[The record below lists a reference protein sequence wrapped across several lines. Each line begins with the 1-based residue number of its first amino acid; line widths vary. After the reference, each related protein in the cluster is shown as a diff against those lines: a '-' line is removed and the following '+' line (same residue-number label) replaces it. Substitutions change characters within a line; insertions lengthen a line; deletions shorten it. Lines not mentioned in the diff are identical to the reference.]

1 MNSSTQKPSR
11 TRERIGLVAVTAV
24 LAAAATVGITGI
36 ATADDRAG
44 AKETAGQAGKEA
56 GKEADKKKDKEPTEQ
71 EIAALFDEW
80 NAALGTG
87 DAEAVADR
95 YAPDGVLLPTV
106 SKQVRTDRDGIVDY
120 FEHFQENDPVGEKTE
135 TIITVLDKNT
145 AVDAGTYVFTLTD
158 PKTGEVR
165 DVEARYTYV
174 YEKIDGDWLIVNHH
188 SSAMPA
194 GD

>member
-11 TRERIGLVAVTAV
+11 TRERVGLVAVTAV

-44 AKETAGQAGKEA
+44 AKETAGQG
-56 GKEADKKKDKEPTEQ
+56 GDGADKGKDKEPSEQ

-87 DAEAVADR
+87 DAEVVADR

-135 TIITVLDKNT
+135 TIITVLDENS

-158 PKTGEVR
+158 PESGEVR
-165 DVEARYTYV
+165 EVEARYTYV
-174 YEKIDGDWLIVNHH
+174 YEKIDGDWLIINHH
-188 SSAMPA
+188 SSVMPA

>member
-1 MNSSTQKPSR
+1 MTQSLDRPR
-11 TRERIGLVAVTAV
+11 RMRERAGLVAVTAV
-24 LAAAATVGITGI
+24 LTAAAAVGITVGITGI
-36 ATADDRAG
+36 ATADDRATASDSKPV
-44 AKETAGQAGKEA
+44 AKPVARPGKA
-56 GKEADKKKDKEPTEQ
+56 PTEQ

-158 PKTGEVR
+158 PETGEVR

>member
-1 MNSSTQKPSR
+1 MTSSLNGPR
-11 TRERIGLVAVTAV
+11 RMRERAGLVAVTAV
-24 LAAAATVGITGI
+24 LTAAATVGITVGITGI
-36 ATADDRAG
+36 ATANDS
-44 AKETAGQAGKEA
+44 KSPTKPGKA
-56 GKEADKKKDKEPTEQ
+56 PTEQ

-95 YAPDGVLLPTV
+95 YAPDGVLLPTA
-106 SKQVRTDRDGIVDY
+106 SAQIRTTRDEIIDY

-135 TIITVLDKNT
+135 TIVTVLDKNT

-158 PKTGEVR
+158 PETGEVR
-165 DVEARYTYV
+165 DVEARYSYL

-188 SSAMPA
+188 SSVTPA
-194 GD
+194 EG

>member
-1 MNSSTQKPSR
+1 MR
-11 TRERIGLVAVTAV
+11 DRAGLVAVTAV
-24 LAAAATVGITGI
+24 LTAAATVGITGI
-36 ATADDRAG
+36 AIADD
-44 AKETAGQAGKEA
+44 TANDSKSATKPGKA
-56 GKEADKKKDKEPTEQ
+56 PTEQ

-95 YAPDGVLLPTV
+95 YAPDGVLLPTA
-106 SKQVRTDRDGIVDY
+106 SAQVRTTRDEIIDY

-135 TIITVLDKNT
+135 TIVTVLDKNT

-158 PKTGEVR
+158 PETGEVR
-165 DVEARYTYV
+165 DVEARYSYV

-188 SSAMPA
+188 SSVTPA
-194 GD
+194 EG

>member
-1 MNSSTQKPSR
+1 MTSSLNGPR
-11 TRERIGLVAVTAV
+11 RMRERAGLVAVTAV
-24 LAAAATVGITGI
+24 LTAAATVGITVGITGI
-36 ATADDRAG
+36 ATANDTANDRANDR
-44 AKETAGQAGKEA
+44 ADDSRSATKPGKA
-56 GKEADKKKDKEPTEQ
+56 PTEQ

-106 SKQVRTDRDGIVDY
+106 SKQVRADRDGIVDY

-158 PKTGEVR
+158 PETGEVR

>member
-24 LAAAATVGITGI
+24 LAVAATVGITGV

-44 AKETAGQAGKEA
+44 AKEKA
-56 GKEADKKKDKEPTEQ
+56 KEPTEQ

-87 DAEAVADR
+87 DAETVADR

-158 PKTGEVR
+158 PETGEVR

>member
-1 MNSSTQKPSR
+1 MNSSVKKPR
-11 TRERIGLVAVTAV
+11 RLRKTIGLVAVTAV

-36 ATADDRAG
+36 ATADNREA
-44 AKETAGQAGKEA
+44 ASQSGKKT
-56 GKEADKKKDKEPTEQ
+56 GKAPTEQ

-87 DAEAVADR
+87 DAEVVADR

-106 SKQVRTDRDGIVDY
+106 SKQVRTDRAGIVDY

-135 TIITVLDKNT
+135 TIITVLDRNT

-158 PKTGEVR
+158 PETGEVR

>member
-11 TRERIGLVAVTAV
+11 TRERVGLVAVTAV

-44 AKETAGQAGKEA
+44 AKETAGQAGA
-56 GKEADKKKDKEPTEQ
+56 GADKKKDKEPSEQ

-87 DAEAVADR
+87 DAEVVADR

-135 TIITVLDKNT
+135 TIVTVLDET
-145 AVDAGTYVFTLTD
+145 SAVDAGTYVFTLTD
-158 PKTGEVR
+158 PESGEVR
-165 DVEARYTYV
+165 EVEARYTYV
-174 YEKIDGDWLIVNHH
+174 YEKIDGDWLIINHH
-188 SSAMPA
+188 SSVMPA